1 MLNEALLAIGP
12 LPVVVGILLLLVTLY
27 RHRLPPSKNAAVEKV
42 AADTVTKTLQLPQWI
57 SPRIAYIGHVL
68 GYVQDGHGYF
78 AALCSATSLPIFTIR
93 MAAVKLSVVKPELT
107 RDLPKVRNLSLAP
120 LVLQLFKRSLGLGE
134 FSCSLLR
141 EEDEMSKKFAP
152 EISRLFREEFI
163 PNKNLRKYVEEID
176 GYVQHEVM
184 AIEDEQK
191 IFIEEWI
198 FNTLVGALGKSLWG
212 GDNGPFGDPEFVTHL
227 RTFLMNMKKLNA
239 PFDFMIDEKLLAS
252 RRFVRERL
260 EEFSFEEYAEKC
272 VRGSADAVEESFLGR
287 VRALCLTHGA
297 AAERWTDY
305 QLLLIAG
312 LGPNVM
318 AASTWMF
325 HHLLAEPELMVEV
338 RKELDEFL
346 PGRFLKEDRSL
357 DELQRRKLRVYGVFG
372 TLCPGRY
379 LAVHMA
385 MALTVRL
392 LLAFDMTR
400 VDGSQTP
407 PHESKDTVAGLA
419 TPAVDVEVEMR
430 RRDSD
435 CDGVK
440 IRFKSGR
447 QAF

>member
-1 MLNEALLAIGP
+1 MAIG
-12 LPVVVGILLLLVTLY
+12 
-27 RHRLPPSKNAAVEKV
+27 
-42 AADTVTKTLQLPQWI
+42 
-57 SPRIAYIGHVL
+57 
-68 GYVQDGHGYF
+68 DG
-78 AALCSATSLPIFTIR
+78 
-93 MAAVKLSVVKPELT
+93 
-107 RDLPKVRNLSLAP
+107 
-120 LVLQLFKRSLGLGE
+120 
-134 FSCSLLR
+134 
-141 EEDEMSKKFAP
+141 
-152 EISRLFREEFI
+152 
-163 PNKNLRKYVEEID
+163 
-176 GYVQHEVM
+176 
-184 AIEDEQK
+184 QK

-212 GDNGPFGDPEFVTHL
+212 GNNGPFGDPEFVTHL
-227 RTFLMNMKKLNA
+227 RYAFQSPTSKTMTADICSNSTFLMNMKKLNA
-239 PFDFMIDEKLLAS
+239 PFDFMIDQKLLSS

-260 EEFSFEEYAEKC
+260 EQFSFEEYAEKC
-272 VRGSADAVEESFLGR
+272 VGGSVDAVEESFLGR

-297 AAERWTDY
+297 AAEGWTDY

-325 HHLLAEPELMVEV
+325 HHLLADPELMVEV
-338 RKELDEFL
+338 RNKLDAFVLESDGEIDVANMLEACPLLLATWFEVLRSHGGFSLGRYVHEDTTLAGKYFLKKGSYVLAPLRPHHTDRQIWGPTVDEFL
-346 PGRFLKEDRSL
+346 PGRFLKEDGSL

-400 VDGSQTP
+400 VDGLHTL

-419 TPAVDVEVEMR
+419 TPAFDVEVEMR
-430 RRDSD
+430 RRDND
-435 CDGVK
+435 CERVK